1 MTTPITPSEPKC
13 ATCGH
18 DEPHT
23 SSAMVRVNTICS
35 ATGCWCRSFT
45 PAEPTA
51 EHRHSVAFIVEDNE
65 KADRY
70 IAKLT
75 SKFKVQVVARG
86 DGPVAGTVFVKVE
99 RRSDS

>member
-1 MTTPITPSEPKC
+1 MTTRNPSYADLADIPE
-13 ATCGH
+13 
-18 DEPHT
+18 DERIE
-23 SSAMVRVNTICS
+23 AIGR
-35 ATGCWCRSFT
+35 
-45 PAEPTA
+45 TA

-75 SKFKVQVVARG
+75 SRFRVEVTGRG
-86 DGPVAGTVFVKVE
+86 DGPVPGTVFVKIE